1 LEGEQFDELVEDI
14 RIRGQ
19 LVPIVLHEGE
29 ILDGRNRARACAKLK
44 LEPVT
49 VEWGGRGSPTEAVI
63 RAKLKTEPMTA
74 EWGGRGSLTEAVI
87 AFNLKRRHLT
97 SAQRAAVGRV
107 AVPLFEKEN
116 RDAQREAGK
125 ATGKANAGK
134 PKGKALGGKRPELRK
149 YDESR
154 RSTAKAAKATGAS
167 ESSIKAARHW
177 QADVVAAV
185 HARHVTREVDAN
197 ALAKVKDDALRGEAL
212 ELFKLAGEG
221 VGVKEAV
228 RRVKARRAAE
238 GAPEPPQAEPVP
250 VVDHLRGR
258 SKEDF
263 QAGLRANAELR
274 RFAEMASTTPVDS
287 VMRGT
292 DEDWVFDALKANA
305 KVAYAWVTE
314 LSKRISECK

>member
-1 LEGEQFDELVEDI
+1 MKHHPAASLFPLLEGDQFDDLVEDI
-14 RIRGQ
+14 HIRGQ

-49 VEWGGRGSPTEAVI
+49 VEWSGG
-63 RAKLKTEPMTA
+63 
-74 EWGGRGSLTEAVI
+74 GSLTEAVI
-87 AFNLKRRHLT
+87 AYNLKRRHLN

-107 AVPLFEKEN
+107 AVPMFEKEN
-116 RDAQREAGK
+116 REAQREAGK
-125 ATGKANAGK
+125 HGAKGGKLAGK
-134 PKGKALGGKRPELRK
+134 GRPKALGEETAPRAKR
-149 YDESR
+149 DESK

-167 ESSIKAARHW
+167 ESAIKAARHW

-185 HARHVTREVDAN
+185 NAKHVTREVDAN
-197 ALAKVKDDALRGEAL
+197 ALAKVTDDALRGEAI
-212 ELFKLAGEG
+212 ELFKLTGEG
-221 VGVKEAV
+221 VGVKEAI
-228 RRVKARRAAE
+228 RRVKAKRAAE

-250 VVDHLRGR
+250 VVNHLRGR

-263 QAGLRANAELR
+263 QAGLRAHAELR
-274 RFAEMASTTPVDS
+274 RFAEMASSTPVDS

-314 LSKRISECK
+314 LSKRISESRR